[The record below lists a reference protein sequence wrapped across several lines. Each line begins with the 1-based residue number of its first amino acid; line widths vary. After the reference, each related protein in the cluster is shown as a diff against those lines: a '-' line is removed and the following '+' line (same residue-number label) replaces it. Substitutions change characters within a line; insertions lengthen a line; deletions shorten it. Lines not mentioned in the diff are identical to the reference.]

1 MIIDNGFVI
10 FMAPQRGYGNE
21 YNSYDGSPMR
31 PSLKWVDGARCQVVP
46 IEVDASVRTA
56 EGIPAP
62 VAKYKLLIAKRH
74 YRPTDIVHLHRDD
87 SREEETEKL
96 SVISAQYLR
105 AVDQYE
111 ILCR

>member
-10 FMAPQRGYGNE
+10 FMAPQSSWGSE
-21 YNSYDGSPMR
+21 YRDDGTTQQPAI
-31 PSLKWVDGARCQVVP
+31 KWVGGARCQVVP
-46 IEVDASVRTA
+46 LEVDASVRTP

-62 VAKYKLLIAKRH
+62 MAKYKILIAKRH
-74 YRPTDIVHLHRDD
+74 YCPTDIVHLHRDD